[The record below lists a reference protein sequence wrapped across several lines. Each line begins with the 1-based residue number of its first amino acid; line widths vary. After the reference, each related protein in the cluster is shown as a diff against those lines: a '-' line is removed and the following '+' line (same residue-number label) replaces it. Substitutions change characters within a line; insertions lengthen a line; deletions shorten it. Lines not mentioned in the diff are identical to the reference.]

1 MTKVGWGQRLRLLRK
16 AVSKSRKDYSGI
28 YGRGPT
34 AIQEHEN
41 EVGSPQLTNLIRLK
55 LETRVNLNWLATGD
69 GTMFGESPFT
79 DAEWAEIEV
88 RVEEVIATGLPT
100 NQKAASIVNYLRSRL
115 DTPIKKDTIPFAD
128 VPGVMAN
135 DRGSAAR
142 GRKKSA
148 S

>member
-1 MTKVGWGQRLRLLRK
+1 
-16 AVSKSRKDYSGI
+16 
-28 YGRGPT
+28 
-34 AIQEHEN
+34 
-41 EVGSPQLTNLIRLK
+41 
-55 LETRVNLNWLATGD
+55 
-69 GTMFGESPFT
+69 MFGESPLSE
-79 DAEWAEIEV
+79 AEWAEI
-88 RVEEVIATGLPT
+88 RVTIEEVLATSLPGS
-100 NQKAASIVNYLRSRL
+100 QKAASIVNYLRSRL